1 MQVSRVGSIDRL
13 KNLKLNDTMISKV
26 LSAKTPAGKDV
37 FDKKGIKLL
46 EQTSKMKDTKFFS
59 TIMQN
64 LDGIEFIKK
73 KFNPFKMTSRYEIQ
87 SHNGINGM
95 YSIMTVSLLTAKTII
110 DTVTQKGDETTKNY
124 RVSDKHFVSEG
135 VKKTIGEKLLDD
147 YDVFYD
153 KDENSI
159 TRRIFKDG
167 KLDTEHKTIF
177 SEEGLIKSAYSKQYS
192 EKNGFEFVQKE
203 NNYDKNV
210 FAQTITTLEKE
221 KEVVSNSAYTVQ
233 NPYTKKNE
241 TIKME
246 LSDIAG
252 VYNSTVTDS
261 YGNSRIESIAKH
273 NSDGSFIIKKNFES
287 PDGTKT
293 IYNYHSSKD
302 GKNVKM
308 YYQIKSADGEVLT
321 TVDRTFNRVKPN
333 LAYSSVNGHKYKI
346 ETTEDFIK
354 VTDYANDDTRYIKK
368 TDFGRSIT
376 LHPQIFDKL
385 SGDMIL
391 DLYKR
396 GYTYNFIYDDSASC
410 IQPATKE
417 LNTGSN
423 LYSFSHEQGHTKDIS
438 SQNITGIELINYSI
452 SSNPLLKK
460 TYEEERLAFI
470 QACSSIPQKEIAYF
484 IDKLDHYMG
493 KDGGLVE
500 TVAEINAILSTAT
513 GKDHYS
519 SREYYLQKYFPR
531 TIAIASKLLMPDS
544 NIFVTKS

>member
-37 FDKKGIKLL
+37 FDKKGLKLL
-46 EQTSKMKDTKFFS
+46 EKTAKMKDTKFFS

-73 KFNPFKMTSRYEIQ
+73 KFNPFKMASRYEIQ
-87 SHNGINGM
+87 SHNGINGIS
-95 YSIMTVSLLTAKTII
+95 SIMTVSLLTAKTII
-110 DTVTQKGDETTKNY
+110 DTVTQKGDETTRNY

-135 VKKTIGEKLLDD
+135 VQKTIGEKLLDD

-167 KLDTEHKTIF
+167 KLDTEHKTMF
-177 SEEGLIKSAYSKQYS
+177 SENGLIKSDYSKQYA
-192 EKNGFEFVQKE
+192 ENCELECVQKE

-210 FAQTITTLEKE
+210 FAQTTTTLKKE

-261 YGNSRIESIAKH
+261 DGNKRIESIAKQ
-273 NSDGSFIIKKNFES
+273 NPDGSFIIKKNFES
-287 PDGTKT
+287 LDGTKT
-293 IYNYHSSKD
+293 IYDYHSSKD
-302 GKNVKM
+302 GKDIKM
-308 YYQIKSADGEVLT
+308 HYQIKSSDGEVLT
-321 TVDRTFNRVKPN
+321 TVDRTFKRVSQK

-354 VTDYANDDTRYIKK
+354 VTDYANDETRYLKK
-368 TDFGRSIT
+368 SDFGRSIM

-391 DLYKR
+391 DLHKR

-438 SQNITGIELINYSI
+438 SQNITGVELINYSI

-470 QACSSIPQKEIAYF
+470 QAFADIPQEQISYF
-484 IDKLDHYMG
+484 IDKKDHYMG

-531 TIAIASKLLMPDS
+531 TISIASKLLMPDS
-544 NIFVTKS
+544 NICLQ